1 MLISARRAV
10 LRVAEL
16 RKGFGSGRRRLEVLK
31 GIDLEIQPGELVAM
45 MGPSGC
51 GKSTLLNIIGGLLEA
66 DSGLISLGEFS
77 YGTKSPSRV
86 VNVRRRGIGWIFQDF
101 HLIDRL
107 NALDNVVFALE
118 LSGVPTAQAEE
129 QAREALEKVGLADR
143 MDFIPD
149 QLSGGQRQRVAI
161 ARAIAGSRPLLL
173 ADEPT
178 GNLDVKSGQGII
190 DLFKQLCEED
200 GMSVLMVTHDPTLA
214 SMADRMLLLK
224 DGVTAAS
231 DIRSAWGMDS
241 QSAQQESGNVKG
253 G

>member
-1 MLISARRAV
+1 MLKVSG
-10 LRVAEL
+10 L
-16 RKGFGSGRRRLEVLK
+16 RKGFGSGLRRLEVLK
-31 GIDLEIQPGELVAM
+31 GINLKVAPGELVAM

-66 DSGLISLGEFS
+66 DSGEISLGEFS
-77 YGTKSPSRV
+77 YGTKPPSRV
-86 VNVRRRGIGWIFQDF
+86 VDVRRSGVGWIFQDF
-101 HLIDRL
+101 HLLDRL
-107 NALDNVVFALE
+107 NALDNVVFSLE
-118 LSGVPTAQAEE
+118 LSGEDSNKADQ
-129 QAREALEKVGLADR
+129 QAREALAKVGLEDR

-190 DLFKQLCEED
+190 DLFQQLCEED

-231 DIRSAWGMDS
+231 DIRSAWGDDV
-241 QSAQQESGNVKG
+241 EVGE
-253 G
+253 

>member
-1 MLISARRAV
+1 MLQVSD
-10 LRVAEL
+10 L

-31 GIDLEIQPGELVAM
+31 GIDLEIRPGELVAM

-66 DSGLISLGEFS
+66 DSGSISLSEFN
-77 YGTKSPSRV
+77 YGTKPPSRV
-86 VNVRRRGIGWIFQDF
+86 VNVRRRGIGWIFQDY
-101 HLIDRL
+101 HLIERL
-107 NALDNVVFALE
+107 SALDNVIFALE
-118 LSGVPTAQAEE
+118 LSGVPTVQAKE
-129 QAREALEKVGLADR
+129 QAREALEKVGLEDR
-143 MDFIPD
+143 MEFIPD

-241 QSAQQESGNVKG
+241 QSAQQESGNAEG

>member
-1 MLISARRAV
+1 MLQVSD
-10 LRVAEL
+10 L

-31 GIDLEIQPGELVAM
+31 GIDLEIKSGELVAM

-66 DSGLISLGEFS
+66 DSGSISLDEFS

-86 VNVRRRGIGWIFQDF
+86 VDVRRSGVGWIFQDF

-107 NALDNVVFALE
+107 SALDNVVFALA
-118 LSGVPTAQAEE
+118 LSGIPSTQAEE
-129 QAREALEKVGLADR
+129 QAREALDKVGLSDR
-143 MDFIPD
+143 MEFIPD

-178 GNLDVKSGQGII
+178 GNLDVKSGQEII

-231 DIRSAWGMDS
+231 DIRSAWGEDS
-241 QSAQQESGNVKG
+241 GAIE
-253 G
+253 

>member
-1 MLISARRAV
+1 MLQVSD
-10 LRVAEL
+10 L
-16 RKGFGSGRRRLEVLK
+16 RKGFGSGRRRLEVLT

-66 DSGLISLGEFS
+66 DSGSISLGEFS
-77 YGTKSPSRV
+77 YGTKPPSRV
-86 VNVRRRGIGWIFQDF
+86 VNVRRRGIGWIFQDY

-107 NALDNVVFALE
+107 SALDNVIFALE
-118 LSGVPTAQAEE
+118 LSGVPTPQAEE
-129 QAREALEKVGLADR
+129 QAREALDRVGLADR
-143 MDFIPD
+143 MEFIPD

-178 GNLDVKSGQGII
+178 GNLDVKSGQEII
-190 DLFKQLCEED
+190 DLFKQLCKED
-200 GMSVLMVTHDPTLA
+200 GTSVLMVTHDPTLA

-224 DGVTAAS
+224 DGITAAS
-231 DIRSAWGMDS
+231 DIRSAWGADAGVG
-241 QSAQQESGNVKG
+241 Q
-253 G
+253 

>member
-1 MLISARRAV
+1 MLQVSD
-10 LRVAEL
+10 L
-16 RKGFGSGRRRLEVLK
+16 RKGFDSGRRRLEVLK

-66 DSGLISLGEFS
+66 DSGSISLGEFS
-77 YGTKSPSRV
+77 YGTKPPSRV
-86 VNVRRRGIGWIFQDF
+86 VNVRRRGVGWIFQDY

-107 NALDNVVFALE
+107 SALDNVIFALE
-118 LSGVPTAQAEE
+118 LSGVPTPQAEE
-129 QAREALEKVGLADR
+129 QAREALDRVGLADR
-143 MDFIPD
+143 MEFIPD

-178 GNLDVKSGQGII
+178 GNLDVKSGQEII
-190 DLFKQLCEED
+190 DLFKQLCKED
-200 GMSVLMVTHDPTLA
+200 GTSVLMVTHDPTLA

-224 DGVTAAS
+224 DGITAAS
-231 DIRSAWGMDS
+231 DIRSAWGADAGVG
-241 QSAQQESGNVKG
+241 Q
-253 G
+253 

>member
-1 MLISARRAV
+1 M
-10 LRVAEL
+10 

-66 DSGLISLGEFS
+66 DSGSISLGEFS
-77 YGTKSPSRV
+77 YGTKPPSRV
-86 VNVRRRGIGWIFQDF
+86 VNVRRRGVGWIFQDY

-107 NALDNVVFALE
+107 SALDNVIFALE
-118 LSGVPTAQAEE
+118 LSGVPTPQAEE
-129 QAREALEKVGLADR
+129 QAREALDRVGLADR
-143 MDFIPD
+143 MEFIPD

-178 GNLDVKSGQGII
+178 GNLDVKSGQEII
-190 DLFKQLCEED
+190 DLFKQLCKED
-200 GMSVLMVTHDPTLA
+200 GISVLMVTHDPTLA

-224 DGVTAAS
+224 NGVTAAS
-231 DIRSAWGMDS
+231 DIRSAWGADAGVG
-241 QSAQQESGNVKG
+241 Q
-253 G
+253 

>member
-1 MLISARRAV
+1 MLQVSD
-10 LRVAEL
+10 L

-31 GIDLEIQPGELVAM
+31 GIDLEIRPGELVAM

-66 DSGLISLGEFS
+66 DSGTISLEEFS

-86 VNVRRRGIGWIFQDF
+86 VDVRRSGVGWIFQDF

-118 LSGVPTAQAEE
+118 LSGIPTAQAEE
-129 QAREALEKVGLADR
+129 QAREALDKVGLSDR
-143 MDFIPD
+143 MEFIPD

-178 GNLDVKSGQGII
+178 GNLDVKSGQEII

-231 DIRSAWGMDS
+231 DIRSAWGEDLG
-241 QSAQQESGNVKG
+241 AIE
-253 G
+253 